1 MPQSDKAV
9 AMVTSCYGDL
19 VCVSNLCT
27 KLRTYNQYCLPLA
40 LLYAIIILLQLGE
53 IYSVYCRGV

>member
-27 KLRTYNQYCLPLA
+27 KLRTYN
-40 LLYAIIILLQLGE
+40 IINIVFHWLDYMQ
-53 IYSVYCRGV
+53 